1 MMNSKT
7 KRPKRVRRSTRR
19 MTLWLRLRR
28 SWTRFQTNRVTRRLA
43 KERNRL
49 ALIQQMLDQQ
59 LLLLS
64 WLELSEQERGFQLAE
79 QEASMVYRRTGL
91 VVDSQEPNPLPSLLT
106 GPTPPQT

>member
-1 MMNSKT
+1 MA
-7 KRPKRVRRSTRR
+7 
-19 MTLWLRLRR
+19 
-28 SWTRFQTNRVTRRLA
+28 RRLTR
-43 KERNRL
+43 ERKRL

-91 VVDSQEPNPLPSLLT
+91 VVDSQEPSPLPSLLT